1 MVYKIILAG
10 RLEFG
15 SEKTFKKVLEMYNF
29 RVQNFYKFDL
39 LFREEVFDEENFYLN
54 IPRLV
59 KQSDEKSWS
68 NTCKLLEYLAEFAI
82 SGSVMLWKIDDSG
95 KRKKITSVIVEPETD
110 KVAVKSFIK
119 GRALADQKGKENEA
133 MQALSKAIEK
143 YERHSLA
150 YERRGI
156 VNLKFK
162 NYKDAI
168 YDFSKSIDLNPNYAQ
183 PYYGRAKVKLIQKDL
198 EAAVK
203 DLDSTIK
210 MSIPLQTIHIKARK
224 LKTETLKKM
233 GQIEK
238 TEGDLRFLSN
248 RKFDKTDSFYPF
260 LQQTCFEYGKVLLKV
275 DKPVDA
281 LVAFEKAMVIE
292 VPKKNAVKESELL
305 LHYGVALQKAGKKGF
320 KKNWK
325 SAAELGSK
333 KAKALLLEHA

>member
-1 MVYKIILAG
+1 MIYKIILAG

-68 NTCKLLEYLAEFAI
+68 NTCKLLEYLAEFSI

-150 YERRGI
+150 YERRGC
-156 VNLKFK
+156 LL
-162 NYKDAI
+162 YTSPSPRDA
-168 YDFSKSIDLNPNYAQ
+168 
-183 PYYGRAKVKLIQKDL
+183 
-198 EAAVK
+198 
-203 DLDSTIK
+203 
-210 MSIPLQTIHIKARK
+210 
-224 LKTETLKKM
+224 TLSRM
-233 GQIEK
+233 P
-238 TEGDLRFLSN
+238 S
-248 RKFDKTDSFYPF
+248 
-260 LQQTCFEYGKVLLKV
+260 
-275 DKPVDA
+275 
-281 LVAFEKAMVIE
+281 
-292 VPKKNAVKESELL
+292 
-305 LHYGVALQKAGKKGF
+305 
-320 KKNWK
+320 
-325 SAAELGSK
+325 SA
-333 KAKALLLEHA
+333 